1 MPHPPPDA
9 PALTVVE
16 PRRPRHCAECHQGPY
31 ARLFVESDTARC
43 LDCADLGHLVYLPR
57 GNTTLTRRA
66 REHSTLSAVVVRFN
80 RNRRRYER
88 QGILVEEEALARA
101 EEACL
106 ADAESRARRRT
117 RDAQRRSKEDAAFT
131 RALTAETS
139 RLYPSCPPERA
150 VEIASHASLR
160 GSGRVGRS
168 AAGRALHEE
177 TTTAAVRASIRHVDT
192 PYDEL
197 LMAGTPR
204 NAARA
209 IVSPAIETVLTAW
222 RAPTTPT
229 PNSAPR
235 P

>member
-1 MPHPPPDA
+1 MPD
-9 PALTVVE
+9 LRVVE

-31 ARLFVESDTARC
+31 ARLLMESDTPRC

-57 GNTTLTRRA
+57 GNTALTRRA
-66 REHSTLSAVVVRFN
+66 AEYSTLCAVVVRLN
-80 RNRRRYER
+80 RNRGRYER

-106 ADAESRARRRT
+106 ADEESRARRRT
-117 RDAQRRSKEDAAFT
+117 RDAQRRTNEDVAFT
-131 RALTAETS
+131 QALATEIS

-150 VEIASHASLR
+150 QEIASHASLR

-177 TTTAAVRASIRHVDT
+177 TTTAAVRASVRHVDT

-197 LMAGTPR
+197 LMSGTPR

-209 IVSPAIETVLTAW
+209 IVASAIEQVLTSW
-222 RAPTTPT
+222 RTSAPNSVPTT
-229 PNSAPR
+229 
-235 P
+235 